1 MKKVLGIKVKRI
13 KVRLDIILSLREN
26 KTKGKIPKIY
36 KETEIQI
43 LFLNSFF
50 SSQKIGIFYLLRK
63 LSIWKK
69 ILYLNRNAESKT
81 NR

>member
-63 LSIWKK
+63 LSVWKK